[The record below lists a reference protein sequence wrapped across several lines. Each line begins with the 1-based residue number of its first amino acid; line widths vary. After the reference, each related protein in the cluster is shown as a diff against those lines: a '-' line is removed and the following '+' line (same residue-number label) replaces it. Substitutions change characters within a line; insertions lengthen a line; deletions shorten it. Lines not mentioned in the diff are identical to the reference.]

1 MGSARISSA
10 LHGTGA
16 SPGIAIG
23 TAQMVDRSHLLVFEF
38 PVSPEQIPDEIDRL
52 SFALNSAR
60 SELRRIRDELSVDRG
75 QEHLYVIDAHLLI
88 LEDSMIVREVT
99 GFIRDE
105 EINAEAAIRRTI
117 RKFLEHFSGIE
128 DDYLRE
134 RGRDIETV
142 MERILQHMAG
152 NHHRP
157 LPVAAGRTILVAH
170 DLSPADILQIDKSL
184 VAGFVTDLGGRNSHT
199 SILARALK
207 IPAVVGMEM
216 VTSVI
221 RDGDLVVI
229 DGILGVAEINPDRE
243 TLESCE
249 QRKRLHDYQELEL
262 SKLRDLPAESP
273 DGHVVM
279 LQGNVEFPE
288 EIPAITAHGGRGIGL
303 YRTELLFM
311 NRDTLPD
318 EEEQY
323 AAYAA
328 VIRAAA
334 PHPVCIR
341 TLDVG
346 GDKLI
351 ADLNLGDEANPALGV
366 RAVRLSLREPDLF
379 RTQLRA
385 ILRAAALGT
394 ARVFFPMISG
404 LHELRAAKNCLE
416 EAKRELAARGVPYDD
431 ALETGIMIEIP
442 SAVIIADLLA
452 REVDFF
458 SVGTNDLIQY
468 TLAIDRSNEHLAHLY
483 EPLHPAIL
491 RSLKSVVDA
500 AHAAGI
506 RACICGEMAGDPE
519 YLPILLGL
527 GFDELSMSPAAIPRV
542 KRILR
547 RCPLS
552 EAKQLLDKVL
562 SFETASEVESYLKSE
577 IAARFSESFH

>member
-1 MGSARISSA
+1 MGSARISNVF
-10 LHGTGA
+10 HGTGA

-23 TAQMVDRSHLLVFEF
+23 TALLVDRSHPRIIEF
-38 PVSPEQIPDEIDRL
+38 SVSPDQIPDEIDRL
-52 SFALNSAR
+52 ALALEGAR
-60 SELRRIRDELSVDRG
+60 NDLRRVRNELSVDRG

-88 LEDSMIVREVT
+88 LEDSMLVREVT
-99 GFIRDE
+99 GIIRDE
-105 EINAEAAIRRTI
+105 EINAEAAIRRTA
-117 RKFLEHFSGIE
+117 RKFHEHFAGIE
-128 DDYLRE
+128 DEYLRE

-142 MERILQHMAG
+142 MERILHHMAG

-157 LPVAAGRTILVAH
+157 LPVSTEKTILVAH
-170 DLSPADILQIDKSL
+170 DLSPVDILHIDKST

-199 SILARALK
+199 SILARALE
-207 IPAVVGMEM
+207 IPAVVGMET
-216 VTSVI
+216 VSSAI
-221 RDGDLVVI
+221 SNGDLVVI
-229 DGILGVAEINPDRE
+229 DGFLGVAEINPDGE
-243 TLESCE
+243 ALKAYE
-249 QRKRLHDYQELEL
+249 QRKRWYDSQEQELI
-262 SKLRDLPAESP
+262 KLRDLPAETP
-273 DGHVVM
+273 DGHVVT

-288 EIPAITAHGGRGIGL
+288 EIPFITTHGGQGIGL

-311 NRDTLPD
+311 NRNTLPD

-334 PHPVCIR
+334 PYPVCIR

-366 RAVRLSLREPDLF
+366 RAVRLSLREPELF

-385 ILRAAALGT
+385 ILRAASLGP

-404 LHELRAAKNCLE
+404 LHELRAAKSCLE
-416 EAKRELAARGVPYDD
+416 EAKRELADRCIPYDGN
-431 ALETGIMIEIP
+431 LETGVMIEIP
-442 SAVIIADLLA
+442 SAVITADLLA

-468 TLAIDRSNEHLAHLY
+468 TLAIDRSNEHLAYLD

-491 RSLKSVVDA
+491 RSLKTVVDA

-527 GFDELSMSPAAIPRV
+527 GFDELSMSPSAIPRV
-542 KRILR
+542 KQVLR
-547 RCPLS
+547 RFPRS
-552 EAKQLLDKVL
+552 EAEEVVAKALLCD
-562 SFETASEVESYLKSE
+562 TAAEVSHYLKSE
-577 IAARFSESFH
+577 LASRFSDL